1 MCSFASTHLQ
11 SSNLTISPC
20 AATLVSASCQSAF
33 LSSPAAESETDDVR
47 KFSYKNQD
55 MAKLNSA
62 LGIKSSYYGWY
73 AQLPESGDWDGAQL
87 LSQLDDVKASVSLPL
102 LSSSC

>member
-1 MCSFASTHLQ
+1 
-11 SSNLTISPC
+11 
-20 AATLVSASCQSAF
+20 
-33 LSSPAAESETDDVR
+33 
-47 KFSYKNQD
+47 

-87 LSQLDDVKASVSLPL
+87 LSQLDDVKASLSLALVTVFCLPL
-102 LSSSC
+102 QGTGLQLHLPGERKLLLSMSAASGEAKRL